1 LLPTLTLAMVL
12 AAVAWRRLGG
22 AALGGAAALALQQGG
37 GGAHCRTDRR
47 PLPLLSRLDS
57 NKHPDDEKVLGVDPS
72 GKSVVLRTLKN
83 GAMRVRVMDWGA
95 TITSVR
101 VPDKDGVVGE
111 VALGFDELAPYVD
124 GRSPYFGC
132 VAGRYANRIQ
142 GGHFQLDGQ
151 GYTLVTNNGPNALH
165 GGLVG
170 FDKRHWVCQAASDTS
185 VTLALLSEDGEE
197 GYPGNLLAKVTYS
210 LPTEGELRMEY
221 EAVCDK
227 PTVVN
232 LTNHSYWNLQDGGA
246 RSVKQHEVQLA
257 ARLYTPVD
265 ETSIP
270 TGEVRAVGGAMDLTS
285 PTPIGK
291 GLAQADG
298 GMGYDHNYVLTSPP
312 RQDGLRACGRV
323 YEPTS
328 GRCMTVTTDQP
339 GVQFYTA
346 GYLDGSL
353 EGRGGAKYHK
363 FAGFCLETQHFPDS
377 PNHPHFPSTVLR
389 RGEVYRTTTVYKFDA
404 SPSPPTG
411 PIA

>member
-1 LLPTLTLAMVL
+1 MTLPRHTFRHLRALVWSLLGGRCEVSRGGPDRSASRHLAL
-12 AAVAWRRLGG
+12 PRAASRRL
-22 AALGGAAALALQQGG
+22 APP
-37 GGAHCRTDRR
+37 R
-47 PLPLLSRLDS
+47 
-57 NKHPDDEKVLGVDPS
+57 VPS
-72 GKSVVLRTLKN
+72 G
-83 GAMRVRVMDWGA
+83 
-95 TITSVR
+95 
-101 VPDKDGVVGE
+101 
-111 VALGFDELAPYVD
+111 
-124 GRSPYFGC
+124 
-132 VAGRYANRIQ
+132 
-142 GGHFQLDGQ
+142 
-151 GYTLVTNNGPNALH
+151 
-165 GGLVG
+165 
-170 FDKRHWVCQAASDTS
+170 
-185 VTLALLSEDGEE
+185 
-197 GYPGNLLAKVTYS
+197 
-210 LPTEGELRMEY
+210 
-221 EAVCDK
+221 
-227 PTVVN
+227 
-232 LTNHSYWNLQDGGA
+232 

-257 ARLYTPVD
+257 ATLYTPVD

-377 PNHPHFPSTVLR
+377 VNRPHFPPIWLR
-389 RGEVYRTTTVYKFDA
+389 PGEVYKHVTEHEFGVLE
-404 SPSPPTG
+404 
-411 PIA
+411 